1 MLGGGGN
8 GWWSPTQNRRAMQA
22 FADRVQQRRPE
33 RREHGWRRR
42 AAELFGVVIVTLAVF
57 YGLSALF

>member
-8 GWWSPTQNRRAMQA
+8 SWWAPTHNRRAMQA
-22 FADRVQQRRPE
+22 FVDRVGQRRPE
-33 RREHGWRRR
+33 RRERDWRRR

-57 YGLSALF
+57 YGLSLLL